1 MRQKYFLLFLI
12 VCLLPAFSSI
22 LAQDE
27 EQINYFQMEPLD
39 DSLFIHIQQELFID
53 PPDPKAEIIA
63 DVRDPNNQTI
73 SIKGSLYPFLA
84 LSPELRAKI
93 VTYPFKINLE
103 ENINYGSV
111 FTRVIEKVKINKIA
125 SPPSKQQIS
134 STLWYINPF
143 FQLFGGERFGIPI
156 KKDVGLSFGV
166 GTRYEGP
173 LNTNFLEANFHIL
186 GAYGGAFTNI
196 DPLIN
201 TFSDE
206 NQNNLIVTSG
216 LQIGYVI
223 PFGNF
228 FELSYLSVV
237 DDFTTEQRASYL
249 STKRA
254 TVVLNDTGGVK
265 YQARLLEGS
274 YMNWELRYPIKIL
287 GSTRGRLYIAQ
298 YIDEWHLGF
307 DFREMSLAGST
318 FDLWFDAMPTN
329 KYRNPQ
335 YVINL
340 TVQKIA
346 ESWAFSAFSI
356 GPSLILSRKSDG
368 KFGVIKIFFNMRLKM
383 GSSL

>member
-1 MRQKYFLLFLI
+1 M
-12 VCLLPAFSSI
+12 
-22 LAQDE
+22 
-27 EQINYFQMEPLD
+27 
-39 DSLFIHIQQELFID
+39 
-53 PPDPKAEIIA
+53 
-63 DVRDPNNQTI
+63 
-73 SIKGSLYPFLA
+73 
-84 LSPELRAKI
+84 
-93 VTYPFKINLE
+93 
-103 ENINYGSV
+103 
-111 FTRVIEKVKINKIA
+111 
-125 SPPSKQQIS
+125 
-134 STLWYINPF
+134 
-143 FQLFGGERFGIPI
+143 
-156 KKDVGLSFGV
+156 
-166 GTRYEGP
+166 
-173 LNTNFLEANFHIL
+173 
-186 GAYGGAFTNI
+186 
-196 DPLIN
+196 
-201 TFSDE
+201 
-206 NQNNLIVTSG
+206 
-216 LQIGYVI
+216 
-223 PFGNF
+223 
-228 FELSYLSVV
+228 
-237 DDFTTEQRASYL
+237 
-249 STKRA
+249 
-254 TVVLNDTGGVK
+254 LNDTGGVK